1 MARTSV
7 APINATRTSGG
18 LGGRMFRKSVASAKS
33 STADAA
39 WPSLSK
45 RRRVCGRRTTTAQ
58 RSVAG
63 AIAAAR
69 QCWWPTRRV
78 RGQKDARGGLDVR
91 QLEPSDVGCRSRV
104 TRNTAERFARNARP
118 AATGGHRWRMS
129 SCTCVSEC
137 LSATTY
143 LDVAPAQRPVTGQ
156 AALLA
161 AAHGAL
167 QQAHGGVHAVG
178 AVDRSGGRRPRRT
191 FHLRGAVRV
200 VDGRQ
205 RRHQASKCP
214 CGARVFPDSEV
225 LGRVGIKIRD
235 QSGKCWIVQRRP
247 SALLAS
253 YTAA

>member
-69 QCWWPTRRV
+69 QCRWPTRRV

-104 TRNTAERFARNARP
+104 TRNTAAAFRAKRAAGGHRRPPVANVVLHVCERVSLCHDVPGCRARAAPRDGPGGAAGGGARR
-118 AATGGHRWRMS
+118 AATGAR
-129 SCTCVSEC
+129 
-137 LSATTY
+137 
-143 LDVAPAQRPVTGQ
+143 
-156 AALLA
+156 
-161 AAHGAL
+161 
-167 QQAHGGVHAVG
+167 
-178 AVDRSGGRRPRRT
+178 RRPRGRRGRPFRWPAAAANVSPARCRSCRGRT
-191 FHLRGAVRV
+191 
-200 VDGRQ
+200 
-205 RRHQASKCP
+205 P
-214 CGARVFPDSEV
+214 
-225 LGRVGIKIRD
+225 
-235 QSGKCWIVQRRP
+235 
-247 SALLAS
+247 
-253 YTAA
+253 TAASSKQVPVWSSSFSRFGSSGPTLNP